1 MKGFFNLKK
10 FLPKTEEEGFSLLEL
25 VIVIAVLAIL
35 AILGGP
41 YFLRLINLAR
51 FESAKNHLR
60 DSFTSCINEPN
71 ASPYNPY
78 IPGVT
83 FQSSNCSNLMSATID
98 NSCTISM
105 DMSTGVKTGWAYSYE
120 TCSNVAN
127 GSNNNS
133 DNSND
138 SNRDSMAVNSPQRDS
153 NGNLIVNDIKVWNMG
168 NCQAVYGEVMKEDP
182 SKKAN
187 EYPNNFQTRYVML
200 SPEHPSAK
208 EHYASQ
214 AESIQSSN
222 SQPCKTVKAPLE
234 AFGGV
239 KPEAWAIP
247 KRYEPDGK
255 GGVTNLDPNHQ
266 NYTCNT
272 QWCGAYNYFAPHAA
286 FDGDGNPIII
296 VTPGDEWATDNPEG
310 FRRRYGFEAD
320 FSTLGEGLSI
330 Q

>member
-1 MKGFFNLKK
+1 
-10 FLPKTEEEGFSLLEL
+10 
-25 VIVIAVLAIL
+25 
-35 AILGGP
+35 
-41 YFLRLINLAR
+41 
-51 FESAKNHLR
+51 
-60 DSFTSCINEPN
+60 
-71 ASPYNPY
+71 
-78 IPGVT
+78 
-83 FQSSNCSNLMSATID
+83 
-98 NSCTISM
+98 
-105 DMSTGVKTGWAYSYE
+105 
-120 TCSNVAN
+120 
-127 GSNNNS
+127 
-133 DNSND
+133 
-138 SNRDSMAVNSPQRDS
+138 
-153 NGNLIVNDIKVWNMG
+153 MG

-208 EHYASQ
+208 EYYASQ

-255 GGVTNLDPNHQ
+255 GGLTNLDPNHQ